1 MYLYSKLISMNE
13 VQFCAA
19 SLLYG
24 SYGAKFCTYHAD
36 MYKEAG
42 ANIYIYSEDD
52 KQLNITKPF
61 IATKYCEIITH
72 SNKYISRSIIT
83 G

>member
-1 MYLYSKLISMNE
+1 MKYNF
-13 VQFCAA
+13 VQLHFYTAA
-19 SLLYG
+19 MGLN
-24 SYGAKFCTYHAD
+24 FVHTMQICT
-36 MYKEAG
+36 KKRG
-42 ANIYIYSEDD
+42 LIYIYSEDD